1 MPVVF
6 VGIAGA
12 RPGLV
17 VFMKGN
23 SDRVLYTVGETVS
36 ANNQSFSPQSIV
48 CIDTALE
55 EIC

>member
-36 ANNQSFSPQSIV
+36 ANNQSLSPQSIV
-48 CIDTALE
+48 CIDAALE